1 MATEEPVKEDKI
13 VMNTSKIMDGLLF
26 DLPKKKE
33 EPEEVVDNYNPD
45 EYKKKVEAKPLKK
58 PTINRLR

>member
-1 MATEEPVKEDKI
+1 MITEEPVKEDKI
-13 VMNTSKIMDGLLF
+13 VMNTNKVMDGLLF

-45 EYKKKVEAKPLKK
+45 EYKKKVEAKPFKK